1 MQKSFSVL
9 ILIFTTARVNGYLR
23 SDCVCG
29 VVNTESRRITNG
41 VVVMPFKYPWM
52 VAIFNAHKKAYCGGS
67 LISDRHVTTS
77 ACSKRERITFWTYF
91 QVLTAAHCVS
101 WQKYVLPFR
110 QKKKTNQ
117 FAFSP
122 FAPDYWSQ
130 LFGKIKSD
138 HVDYGEKMNFDAV
151 YVHPLFK
158 SHGSFDDYDLAIL
171 RFRVP
176 IQILSQQVRP
186 ICVPDLSEWLN
197 RLGAISLWSDYK
209 MITVEER
216 VL

>member
-101 WQKYVLPFR
+101 WQKYDVLPFR
-110 QKKKTNQ
+110 QKKQPNLLSVRSLLIIGVSYLVKSNQ
-117 FAFSP
+117 ITSIMGRKWTSTLSTFILCSNRMAASTITTWQSCVSEFRSRFYP
-122 FAPDYWSQ
+122 NKCG
-130 LFGKIKSD
+130 LFVFPTWVSD
-138 HVDYGEKMNFDAV
+138 LID
-151 YVHPLFK
+151 
-158 SHGSFDDYDLAIL
+158 
-171 RFRVP
+171 
-176 IQILSQQVRP
+176 
-186 ICVPDLSEWLN
+186 
-197 RLGAISLWSDYK
+197 
-209 MITVEER
+209 
-216 VL
+216 